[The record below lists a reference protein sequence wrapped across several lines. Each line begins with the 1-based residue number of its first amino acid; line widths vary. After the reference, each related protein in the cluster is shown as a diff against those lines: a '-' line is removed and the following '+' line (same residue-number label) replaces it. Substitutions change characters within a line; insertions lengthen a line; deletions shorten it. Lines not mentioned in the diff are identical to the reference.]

1 MESKR
6 QAKVSRLLQR
16 ELGVILQKNAQRLVN
31 HAFITVTK
39 VNVSIDLSHAKVYV
53 SFMNHENPQP
63 LAAKLNE
70 HVGEVKLALGR
81 VLKNEMR
88 KLPDLAFFYDD
99 RLDYADRIDDILNE
113 IKKKDQ
119 DKG

>member
-16 ELGVILQKNAQRLVN
+16 ELGVILQKNAQQLVN

-39 VNVSIDLSHAKVYV
+39 VSVTIDLSHAKVYV
-53 SFMNHENPQP
+53 SFMNHETPQP
-63 LAAKLNE
+63 LVDKLNE

-88 KLPDLAFFYDD
+88 KLPSLTFFYDD